1 MLAFV
6 QVPYGNSDSIVVL
19 TICQQ
24 PVTVIT
30 LLRYLNPGEGGLEIL
45 FAVINHRQKNVCCK
59 TDIFNKLG

>member
-6 QVPYGNSDSIVVL
+6 RVPYGNSDSIVVL

-45 FAVINHRQKNVCCK
+45 FAVINHRQKTSVVK
-59 TDIFNKLG
+59 QIFLIN